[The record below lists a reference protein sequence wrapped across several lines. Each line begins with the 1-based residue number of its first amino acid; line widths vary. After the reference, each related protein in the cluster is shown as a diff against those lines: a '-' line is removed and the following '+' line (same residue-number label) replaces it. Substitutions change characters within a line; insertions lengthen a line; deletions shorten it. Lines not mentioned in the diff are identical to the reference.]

1 MTEELNIEKCVRNL
15 KDVRLFCDLDEAQLT
30 EVARL
35 CELMWMEKRDYVI
48 REGAE
53 ARGFYILL
61 KGEVS
66 ISKKLELPHLEHVD
80 TEERILTTIT
90 AEHHPPLGEA
100 ALVGQ
105 TERNATVRCASD
117 CALYRIDSAALRDLM
132 QRDQVIGYHIF
143 QRLAE
148 MLYARL
154 EGADGD
160 VIKLTAA
167 LIYALEE

>member
-1 MTEELNIEKCVRNL
+1 VTEQLNIEKCVRNL
-15 KDVRLFCDLDEAQLT
+15 QDVRLFCDLDEAQLT
-30 EVARL
+30 EVAKL
-35 CELMWMEKRDYVI
+35 CELIWMSKRDYVI

-66 ISKKLELPHLEHVD
+66 ISKKLALPHLEHVD

-90 AEHHPPLGEA
+90 SQNHPPLGEA

-117 CALYRIDSAALRDLM
+117 CAVYRIDSTALRELM
-132 QRDQVIGYHIF
+132 ARDPLIGYHIF
-143 QRLAE
+143 KRLAE
-148 MLYARL
+148 MLYGRL
-154 EGADGD
+154 ESADGD